1 MGDRVVCVAIKP
13 VAPVLEV
20 DWTTGIAR
28 LDPRHLVRTPSDA
41 AACAVG
47 RAVADA
53 LGADVVVVAVAGSA
67 SEGVLLDAA
76 AEVGGAAVR
85 VEVGEDADA
94 ANPAE
99 QWGSDVVA
107 VALEAVARDAAV
119 VVCGDASGDRGS
131 GTVPARLAHRLG
143 VPQALCLRAVRVED
157 ERLHG
162 TRRLEGGRREHVA
175 LDLPCVVSVEA
186 AAAAPH
192 RAALGAALA
201 AAAGH
206 PGVERRRLDPP
217 HGAVR
222 GDAPG
227 TVVGPYR
234 PRASDLPAP
243 DAADPVRRAVEIA
256 GSLVAGDPPEVVRAS
271 PEDAADAILERL
283 ARWGLR

>member
-192 RAALGAALA
+192 RAALGATLA

-234 PRASDLPAP
+234 PRASDLPTP
-243 DAADPVRRAVEIA
+243 DAVDPVRRAVEIA

>member
-28 LDPRHLVRTPSDA
+28 LDPRHLVRTGSDA

-107 VALEAVARDAAV
+107 AALEAVARDAAV

-192 RAALGAALA
+192 RAALGATLA

-234 PRASDLPAP
+234 PRASDLPTP
-243 DAADPVRRAVEIA
+243 DAVDPVRRAVEIA

>member
-1 MGDRVVCVAIKP
+1 VGDRVVCVAIKP

-28 LDPRHLVRTPSDA
+28 LDPRHLVRTGSDA

-157 ERLHG
+157 
-162 TRRLEGGRREHVA
+162 
-175 LDLPCVVSVEA
+175 
-186 AAAAPH
+186 
-192 RAALGAALA
+192 
-201 AAAGH
+201 
-206 PGVERRRLDPP
+206 
-217 HGAVR
+217 
-222 GDAPG
+222 
-227 TVVGPYR
+227 
-234 PRASDLPAP
+234 
-243 DAADPVRRAVEIA
+243 
-256 GSLVAGDPPEVVRAS
+256 
-271 PEDAADAILERL
+271 
-283 ARWGLR
+283 

>member
-28 LDPRHLVRTPSDA
+28 LDPRHLVRTGSDA

-186 AAAAPH
+186 AAAA
-192 RAALGAALA
+192 
-201 AAAGH
+201 GH
-206 PGVERRRLDPP
+206 PGVARRRLDPP